1 MTAGLPG
8 TGIGGI
14 FYLLLAVGMPICEIF
29 KIIHGKTSFKR
40 WGIIILQL
48 FFVIG
53 IFATMWGEVWALN
66 RFFVWLKQSY
76 SINCPTIGNSTA
88 SFEETK
94 TLAFTSGM
102 ASIISL
108 SVVILTV
115 HLLNI
120 YFNHIRKGRS
130 SLDSNLLHVSNKKS
144 ISDFRK
150 SGLPH
155 VRPKESNQPALN

>member
-14 FYLLLAVGMPICEIF
+14 FYLLLAVGMPICELF
-29 KIIHGKTSFKR
+29 KIIQGKTNIKR

-53 IFATMWGEVWALN
+53 IFATMWGEVWVLN
-66 RFFVWLKQSY
+66 SFFIWLKQSY
-76 SINCPTIGNSTA
+76 SINCPTIGNSAA

-94 TLAFTSGM
+94 TLAVTSGM
-102 ASIISL
+102 ASMISL
-108 SVVILTV
+108 SFVILTV

-120 YFNHIRKGRS
+120 YFNYICKDRS
-130 SLDSNLLHVSNKKS
+130 RLDSNLLQVSNKKS
-144 ISDFRK
+144 ISDFGK
-150 SGLPH
+150 SSLPH
-155 VRPKESNQPALN
+155 VRHNESKQPVLN